1 MDTFLEN
8 STTLKIVPELAPAPI
23 LAVVSELAT
32 APISL
37 LSVAEAP
44 EDLWPRGA
52 DLVAAAQAATG
63 FPTNVDPVAVRDHTA
78 RRQAAALG
86 VWMASATTPEGALV
100 VGHSLLVAIAPDHPD
115 WAEVEDAS
123 VELALADGRLV
134 ELGGLAVRPG
144 WTRRGIAEAM
154 VQARLTWLAERGL
167 VGCSS
172 VWRGS
177 AGSTRLAERYGR
189 RVLRRTDVASDRFV
203 YDR

>member
-1 MDTFLEN
+1 MNSFLEN
-8 STTLKIVPELAPAPI
+8 STYPELAPAPVV
-23 LAVVSELAT
+23 AVVGTHDTRPLT
-32 APISL
+32 L

-52 DLVAAAQAATG
+52 DLVAAAQASTG
-63 FPTNVDPVAVRDHTA
+63 FPTNVSPDRVQQHTA
-78 RRQAAALG
+78 RRQAAALS
-86 VWMASATTPEGALV
+86 VWVASATGPTGALV
-100 VGHSLLVAIAPDHPD
+100 VGHGLLTAVAPGHPA
-115 WAEVEDAS
+115 WAEVDDAS
-123 VELALADGRLV
+123 IELALRDGRLV

-144 WTRRGIAEAM
+144 WTRRGVADAL
-154 VQARLTWLAERGL
+154 VQARLAWLAERRL

-189 RVLRRTDVASDRFV
+189 RVHRRTDVASDRFV

>member
-1 MDTFLEN
+1 MNHFLGE
-8 STTLKIVPELAPAPI
+8 STCPDLAPEPAV
-23 LAVVSELAT
+23 AVVGELAT
-32 APISL
+32 APLSL
-37 LSVAEAP
+37 LSVAEAAS
-44 EDLWPRGA
+44 DLWPRGA

-63 FPTNVDPVAVRDHTA
+63 FPTNIDPSRVRQHTA
-78 RRQAAALG
+78 RRQAAALN
-86 VWMASATTPEGALV
+86 VWIASATGPTGALV
-100 VGHSLLVAIAPDHPD
+100 VGHGLLVPVAPGHPD
-115 WAEVEDAS
+115 WFGVADAS
-123 VELALADGRLV
+123 VELALGDGRLV

-144 WTRRGIAEAM
+144 WTRQGVADAL
-154 VQARLTWLAERGL
+154 VQARLAWLAERGL

>member
-1 MDTFLEN
+1 MTSFLED
-8 STTLKIVPELAPAPI
+8 STYPELAPAPAV
-23 LAVVSELAT
+23 AVVGALAT
-32 APISL
+32 APLSL
-37 LSVAEAP
+37 LSVAEAAA
-44 EDLWPRGA
+44 DLWPRGA

-63 FPTNVDPVAVRDHTA
+63 FPTNVSPDQVREHTA
-78 RRQAAALG
+78 RRQAAALN
-86 VWMASATTPEGALV
+86 VWIASATGPTGALV
-100 VGHSLLVAIAPDHPD
+100 VGHGLLVPVAPGHPD
-115 WAEVEDAS
+115 WAGVEDAS
-123 VELALADGRLV
+123 VDIALRDGRLV

-144 WTRRGIAEAM
+144 WTRQGVADAL

-189 RVLRRTDVASDRFV
+189 RVHRRTDVASDRFV

>member
-1 MDTFLEN
+1 MNSFLEN
-8 STTLKIVPELAPAPI
+8 STYPELAPAPSVT
-23 LAVVSELAT
+23 VVGELTT
-32 APISL
+32 APLTL

-63 FPTNVDPVAVRDHTA
+63 FPSNVSPRRVRAHTA
-78 RRQAAALG
+78 RRQARALS
-86 VWMASATTPEGALV
+86 VWIASATTPDGGLV
-100 VGHSLLVAIAPDHPD
+100 VGHALLAPIDPADPD
-115 WAEVEDAS
+115 WVAVDDAS
-123 VELALADGRLV
+123 VQLALADGRLV
-134 ELGGLAVRPG
+134 EMGGLAVRPG
-144 WTRRGIAEAM
+144 WTRQGVADAL
-154 VQARLTWLAERGL
+154 VQARMTWLADRGL